1 MWFCEFIRRYWG
13 SESGDFLI
21 HDNFQKL
28 STVLLVSLVSM
39 CGRFQSPV
47 FINRLVHRVIQGFIV
62 SGHDSLITFVE
73 VMNGRG
79 FGALLLMVIII
90 LILLCLFFFL
100 KVLYSHLLVRESF

>member
-1 MWFCEFIRRYWG
+1 MWYCEFIRRYWG

-28 STVLLVSLVSM
+28 STILLVSLVSVW
-39 CGRFQSPV
+39 GRYQSPV

-62 SGHDSLITFVE
+62 SGHTSLITFVE

-79 FGALLLMVIII
+79 FGASLLMVII
-90 LILLCLFFFL
+90 LILLHLIFLFF
-100 KVLYSHLLVRESF
+100 S